1 MHSDF
6 QLGVW
11 RVQPQLN
18 HLGCEQK
25 TFRLEPKM
33 MEVLV
38 CLAQRS
44 GEVVSKE
51 QLVQEVWR
59 DTFVSDDVLIRCVSE
74 LRKVFGDS
82 VAKPAFI
89 ETIPKKGYRLLVP
102 VTPVSAPD
110 LPRDGIGNELVDSI
124 AILPFENTGHHP
136 DMEYLSDGITETI
149 INNLSQLDRLRV
161 LPRTIVFRYKGKT
174 IDPAKVG
181 RELRV
186 RVVVTGHVVQRGDRL
201 VIGAELIDTAKESQ
215 VWGQTY
221 DRRPDDILSIQDEIA
236 SEISSKLRVRLTDAE
251 RNRLTRRGTQS
262 SEAYFLQLK
271 ALYWANKWTAEG
283 IQKGLGYAR
292 QAIEADPGYA
302 LAYAI
307 LAKVFALMG
316 FFGDVP
322 PMDAFPRA
330 KAAAQHAL
338 AIDDTLAGAH
348 AVLGFAGLV
357 FDWDFASAELEAQRA
372 LELDPESVWGHYL
385 QSLWCLAR
393 GDFEKAISQ
402 ARRALALDSLMSP
415 LSYYLGATLY
425 FARRYDD
432 AIEQLKRARE
442 LDPSFSYT
450 SHLLAVVYAQNG
462 LPGKAM
468 AEAEEFLA
476 LSESN
481 LMSRATLG
489 VVSAVIGQ
497 QSIARGVLEEL
508 KSHGGT
514 NNTLAAY
521 RSAAI
526 CALLGD
532 LDNAFEWLGRAC
544 EGRAGPLIYL
554 KVEPGFENLHGDPR
568 FVDLLRRIGL
578 SS

>member
-18 HLGCEQK
+18 HLGCEHQ
-25 TFRLEPKM
+25 TIRLEPKM
-33 MEVLV
+33 MDVLV

-59 DTFVSDDVLIRCVSE
+59 DTFVTDDVLIRCVSE

-102 VTPVSAPD
+102 VTPVSCPD
-110 LPRDGIGNELVDSI
+110 QPPDRSVRELADSI
-124 AILPFENTGHHP
+124 AILPFENTGHYP

-149 INNLSQLDRLRV
+149 INNLSQLEGLRV
-161 LPRTIVFRYKGKT
+161 LPRTIVFRYKGKM

-181 RELRV
+181 REFRV
-186 RVVVTGHVVQRGDRL
+186 RVVLTGHVVQRGDRL

-215 VWGQTY
+215 VWGHSY
-221 DRRPDDILSIQDEIA
+221 DRRPDEILSIQDEIA
-236 SEISSKLRVRLTDAE
+236 SEISNNLRLRLTDAE
-251 RNRLTRRGTQS
+251 RSRLTKRGTQN
-262 SEAYFLQLK
+262 SEAYLLQLK
-271 ALYWANKWTAEG
+271 ALYWANKWTADG

-292 QAIEADPGYA
+292 QAIDADPGYA
-302 LAYAI
+302 NAYAI
-307 LAKVFALMG
+307 LAKMFVLMG

-322 PMDAFPRA
+322 PRDAFPRA
-330 KAAAQHAL
+330 KAAAQQAL
-338 AIDDTLAGAH
+338 VIDDTLAGAH
-348 AVLGFAGLV
+348 AVLGFARLV
-357 FDWDFASAELEAQRA
+357 FDWDFASADLQAQRA

-385 QSLWCLAR
+385 QSLWCLAQ
-393 GDFEKAISQ
+393 GYFEKAISQ
-402 ARRALALDSLMSP
+402 ARRALELDSLMSP

-432 AIEQLKRARE
+432 AIEQLKHARE
-442 LDPSFSYT
+442 LDSSFSYT

-462 LPGKAM
+462 LPGEAM
-468 AEAEEFLA
+468 AEAERSLA
-476 LSESN
+476 LSGGDLKN
-481 LMSRATLG
+481 KAILG
-489 VVSAVIGQ
+489 VVSAIVGQ
-497 QSIARGVLEEL
+497 QSIARSVLEEL
-508 KSHGGT
+508 KGHCGT
-514 NNTLAAY
+514 NYTLAY

-532 LDNAFEWLGRAC
+532 LDTAFDWLGKAC
-544 EGRAGPLIYL
+544 EGRAGPIVYL
-554 KVEPGFENLHGDPR
+554 KVDPGFDNLHSDTR
-568 FVDLLRRIGL
+568 FGNLLCRIGL